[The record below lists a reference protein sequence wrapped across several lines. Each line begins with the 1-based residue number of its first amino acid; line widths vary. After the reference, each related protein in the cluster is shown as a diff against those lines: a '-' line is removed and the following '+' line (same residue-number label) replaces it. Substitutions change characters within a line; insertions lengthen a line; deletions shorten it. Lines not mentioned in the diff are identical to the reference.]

1 MGNRVTCNNRIEYID
16 ALKFIAIISIICIH
30 VAIIW
35 PNANIKSFNI
45 SGFSEFCR
53 MGVPVFLMVSGAL
66 LLNKNYDLDSFFK
79 KRFSRII
86 TPFVFWAIIYAAFI
100 LIIFLLSGYSE
111 IFRYIN
117 NFPLEWSWYFW
128 MIFAVYLA
136 IPVVNEFILNKK
148 LTGAKY
154 FTLIFIIASIFY
166 QICIIFNIN
175 SFIDLR
181 FFLGPIGYIVLGY
194 YLANKEFKIKTEY
207 ILIIS
212 LILFFLASIIKVGFN
227 IFPYEYAH
235 LVIQDSTIHLLSFM
249 DVNIC
254 EIIQASAIFLFI
266 KNLYSFKLS
275 IPGKNIIKKGILS
288 ISKASYGIYLIH
300 GLFILVITELL
311 ANIPFSGTE
320 ICILI
325 VILTILVLAI
335 SWICILLTTKIPIV
349 RKLSGYH

>member
-53 MGVPVFLMVSGAL
+53 MGVPVFLMVSGVL

-100 LIIFLLSGYSE
+100 LIIFLLSGYSG
-111 IFRYIN
+111 IFNYIN

-166 QICIIFNIN
+166 QIGIIFNIN

-249 DVNIC
+249 DVNIFFFFL
-254 EIIQASAIFLFI
+254 ASAIFLFI

-300 GLFILVITELL
+300 GLFILVINELL
-311 ANIPFSGTE
+311 ANILFSGTE

>member
-35 PNANIKSFNI
+35 PNVNIKSFNI

-53 MGVPVFLMVSGAL
+53 MGVPVFLMVSGVL

-100 LIIFLLSGYSE
+100 LIIFLLSGYSG
-111 IFRYIN
+111 IFNYIN

-166 QICIIFNIN
+166 QIGIIFNIN

-249 DVNIC
+249 DVNIF

-300 GLFILVITELL
+300 GLFILVINELL
-311 ANIPFSGTE
+311 ANILFSGTE

>member
-53 MGVPVFLMVSGAL
+53 MGVPVFLMVSGVL

-100 LIIFLLSGYSE
+100 LIIFLLSGYNG
-111 IFRYIN
+111 IFNYIN

-154 FTLIFIIASIFY
+154 FTLIFIIASIFLSNMY
-166 QICIIFNIN
+166 NFQ
-175 SFIDLR
+175 
-181 FFLGPIGYIVLGY
+181 Y
-194 YLANKEFKIKTEY
+194 K
-207 ILIIS
+207 
-212 LILFFLASIIKVGFN
+212 LF
-227 IFPYEYAH
+227 H
-235 LVIQDSTIHLLSFM
+235 
-249 DVNIC
+249 
-254 EIIQASAIFLFI
+254 
-266 KNLYSFKLS
+266 
-275 IPGKNIIKKGILS
+275 
-288 ISKASYGIYLIH
+288 
-300 GLFILVITELL
+300 
-311 ANIPFSGTE
+311 
-320 ICILI
+320 
-325 VILTILVLAI
+325 
-335 SWICILLTTKIPIV
+335 
-349 RKLSGYH
+349 